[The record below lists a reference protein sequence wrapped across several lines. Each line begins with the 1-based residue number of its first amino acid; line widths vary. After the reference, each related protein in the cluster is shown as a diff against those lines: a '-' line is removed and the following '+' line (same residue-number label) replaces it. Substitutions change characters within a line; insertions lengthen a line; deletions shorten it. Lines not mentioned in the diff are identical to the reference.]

1 MICPKYEPLCDF
13 QYLLTLYIHPYT
25 SILKA
30 LYPFNH
36 LAFNQ
41 SSHNMPLSLRPYP
54 GIYAELAAEWEVKE
68 VRRQQVSEPAM
79 RTYIISQ
86 RNHFLIL
93 FVLFIVAI
101 LILQTSLFLHK
112 VYMSRR
118 RAARRQLYADDA
130 ASSDV
135 EDVVAISW
143 VDDEKALAK
152 SDGLENE

>member
-1 MICPKYEPLCDF
+1 
-13 QYLLTLYIHPYT
+13 
-25 SILKA
+25 
-30 LYPFNH
+30 
-36 LAFNQ
+36 
-41 SSHNMPLSLRPYP
+41 MPLSLRPYP
-54 GIYAELAAEWEVKE
+54 GIYAELAAEWEVEE